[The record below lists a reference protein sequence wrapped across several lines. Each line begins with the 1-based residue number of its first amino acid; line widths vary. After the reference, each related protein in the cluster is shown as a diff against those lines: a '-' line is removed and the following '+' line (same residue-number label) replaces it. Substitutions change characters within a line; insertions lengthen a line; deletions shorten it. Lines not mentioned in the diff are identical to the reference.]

1 MDLET
6 AYDNLI
12 RGEGNCALIFDLLY
26 LKSLLPDRTGN
37 ILDDEMLIT
46 GI

>member
-6 AYDNLI
+6 AYNDLI

-26 LKSLLPDRTGN
+26 LKSLLPGRTGN
-37 ILDDEMLIT
+37 ILDAEKLINE
-46 GI
+46 I

>member
-37 ILDDEMLIT
+37 ILDDERLINE
-46 GI
+46 I